1 MKSKKLQ
8 RKGTR
13 NVWFLSVG
21 LVIVSTLLIVWFMP
35 RTDAFNYEYGVGQP
49 WRYGTLF
56 ATEKFNIQMSDSAVE
71 AQHDSLQR
79 VFQPYF
85 NVNTTVLP
93 AMRAK
98 LLAMEV
104 TIDGRTVQ
112 VQRDKVMRPVAL
124 HAAALLDSVYTRG
137 ILSPTFRDS
146 LLTEGVERARL
157 VRDNMAQSV
166 PLSSTLTQQLAYR
179 FIVEHTPDTAMAR
192 LLTELNLNTVL
203 EDNLTYD
210 VLKSEDELLYLK
222 SQLSTGI
229 GFVMANEKIVDR
241 GDIITPE
248 TYLKLRSY
256 EKVMREQNA
265 ENERLPYIIAGQVV
279 MVLIILSV
287 LMSYLHLFRRD
298 YLEDMRSALLL
309 YALLTLFCITGSQ
322 MVTRHFFHI
331 FALPVCMLPIIVRV
345 FLDSRTAYMFHTA
358 TVIIISL
365 VLSYPFEFII
375 LQVVAGII
383 AIQNLRELNQRSQ
396 IIHTALVITLTYV
409 IFYAAYQLTLGVRL
423 VDLDRSTLTYFLI
436 NGLLILFTYPLLWI
450 IERGLGFVSDVTL
463 VELTN
468 INHPLLQ
475 RLAAE
480 APGTFQHSM
489 QVANLAADVAN
500 GLGAKVQLV
509 RTGALYHDIGKMERP
524 VFFTENQSGANPHK
538 HLPPQKSAEVIIRH
552 VAHGLELAAQ
562 HNLPQAV
569 RRFIA
574 THHGAGLAKYFY
586 VTYCNEHPD
595 EAIDRRQFSY
605 PGPNPE
611 TLEEAILMMC
621 DGVEAASRSLSEY
634 TEESIDA
641 LVDRIVDQ
649 QVADGFFTECD
660 ITFRQIAFAK
670 SVLKERLRNIYHTR
684 IVYPTLGES

>member
-1 MKSKKLQ
+1 MKPKKQQ

-13 NVWFLSVG
+13 NVWLLSVG

-35 RTDAFNYEYGVGQP
+35 RTDAFNYEYRVGQP

-56 ATEKFNIQMSDSAVE
+56 ATEKFNIQMSDSAVQ

-79 VFQPYF
+79 AFQPYF

-98 LLAMEV
+98 LMAMEV
-104 TIDGRTVQ
+104 KVDGRSVQ
-112 VQRDKVMRPVAL
+112 VQRDPVFRPVVF

-137 ILSPTFRDS
+137 IMSPTFRDS
-146 LLTEGVERARL
+146 LLSEGVEHARL

-166 PLSSTLTQQLAYR
+166 PLASTLTQQLAYR

-192 LLTELNLNTVL
+192 LLTQLNLNTVL
-203 EDNLTYD
+203 EDNLNYD
-210 VLKSEDELLYLK
+210 VLKSEDEIQFLK

-287 LMSYLHLFRRD
+287 LMSYLYLFRRD
-298 YLEDMRSALLL
+298 YLEDMRSAILL
-309 YALLTLFCITGSQ
+309 YVMLTLFCIIGSE

-396 IIHTALVITLTYV
+396 IIHTAVVITLTYV
-409 IFYAAYQLTLGVRL
+409 IFYAAYQLTLGVQL
-423 VDLDRSTLTYFLI
+423 VDIDRSILIYFLI

-475 RLAAE
+475 RLTAE

-489 QVANLAADVAN
+489 QVANLAADVAKQ
-500 GLGAKVQLV
+500 LGAKVQLV

-538 HLPPQKSAEVIIRH
+538 HLPAQKSAEVIIRH
-552 VAHGLELAAQ
+552 VTHGLELAAQ
-562 HNLPQAV
+562 NNLPQAV
-569 RRFIA
+569 RRFIS

-595 EAIDRRQFSY
+595 EEVDRRHFAY

-660 ITFRQIAFAK
+660 ITFRQIATAK
-670 SVLKERLRNIYHTR
+670 TVLKERLRNIYHTR
-684 IVYPTLGES
+684 IVYPESH